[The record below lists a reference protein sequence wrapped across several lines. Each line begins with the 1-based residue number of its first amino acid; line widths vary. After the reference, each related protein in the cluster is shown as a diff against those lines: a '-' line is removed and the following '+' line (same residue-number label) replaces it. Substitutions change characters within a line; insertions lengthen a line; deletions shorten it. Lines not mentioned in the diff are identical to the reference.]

1 MWLTAASCKERGSE
15 AMFIKQISV
24 FLENRP
30 GTLRELSALLGSGN
44 IDIRELSVAD
54 TQHFGIVRLIISSE
68 SMDKAM
74 ALLKGAGYTARINNV
89 ICAEIDDKP
98 SGLANL
104 LTIIENENLSVEY
117 MYSFRRTP
125 DGRALMVLR
134 LSEKERGLAVL
145 NAYGVRLHTQA
156 EVDSL

>member
-1 MWLTAASCKERGSE
+1 MWSIAASCKERGKDF
-15 AMFIKQISV
+15 MFIKQISV

-30 GTLRELSALLGSGN
+30 GTLRELTSLLGSGN
-44 IDIRELSVAD
+44 IDIREISVAD
-54 TQHFGIVRLIISSE
+54 TQHFGIVRLIIREAELEKTMS
-68 SMDKAM
+68 
-74 ALLKGAGYTARINNV
+74 LLKGAGYTAKMNNV

-117 MYSFRRTP
+117 MYSFRKTSARH
-125 DGRALMVLR
+125 GLMVLR

-145 NAYGVRLHTQA
+145 KAYGVRLYSQQ
-156 EVDSL
+156 EVDAI

>member
-1 MWLTAASCKERGSE
+1 
-15 AMFIKQISV
+15 MFIKQISV

-54 TQHFGIVRLIISSE
+54 TQHFGIVRLIIRSDA
-68 SMDKAM
+68 MDKAM

-117 MYSFRRTP
+117 MYPSRRPP

-145 NAYGVRLHTQA
+145 NAYGVRLHNQA
-156 EVDSL
+156 DVDEL